1 MKFAKTIITIL
12 FFAVTACCLKA
23 QELNCDVTIN
33 TDQIQAT
40 NRSVF
45 ETLQEAVREYM
56 NTNHFTNDQYAVNER
71 IDCRLFSPLPNI
83 PIMCLKVT
91 CRCNHHVRS
100 TTAHT
105 PPPS

>member
-45 ETLQEAVREYM
+45 ETLQEGVR
-56 NTNHFTNDQYAVNER
+56 
-71 IDCRLFSPLPNI
+71 
-83 PIMCLKVT
+83 
-91 CRCNHHVRS
+91 
-100 TTAHT
+100 
-105 PPPS
+105 